1 MHLEE
6 EKSEEQVLDEL
17 RKVLQK
23 NKVYRSY
30 IGMGYHG
37 TVTPKVILRNLL
49 ENPGWYTSYTPYQA
63 EISQGR
69 LESLLNFQ
77 TVVTDLTKMDIA
89 NASLLDEGTAAA
101 EAMNMAFGNSKKKKP
116 VFYVSTSV
124 HPQTTEVLRTRA
136 GFVGI
141 KVVSFEENQ
150 SEPLKN
156 LDRLS
161 EACGVLVQ
169 YPDTTGRV
177 VDYTEFSKTIKSA
190 GALFITATDLLA
202 LTLLKPPGEFGAD
215 IALGSAQRLGVPMG
229 YGGPHAAFFAV
240 KDSLKRIMPG
250 RLIGVS
256 VDSNGDRAY
265 RMSLQ
270 TREQHIR
277 RETATSNICTAQALL
292 ANIAAMYCV
301 YHGPKGV
308 KDISDRIHLCARTLS
323 EGVKEL
329 GYTTSSDLYFDTVCV
344 TTSSSTTSQELDRVQ
359 EELLK
364 REINVRRL
372 NKDNIVVALDESVSE
387 NDLQEILDS
396 FAAVKGKKA
405 PGAAQ
410 TAEKAAELNFKA
422 LSRTTPFLTH
432 PVFNEHHSETEM
444 LRYLKKLENKD
455 LSLANCMIPL
465 GSCTMKLNATAE
477 MIPVTWPEVS
487 NLHPFVPLDQAKGY
501 ESMFQSLSKSLE
513 DITGFSKIS
522 LQPNSGAQG
531 EFAGLSV
538 IRAYLND
545 NGGAHRNI
553 CLIPVSAHGTN
564 PASAAMVGMKI
575 VAVKS
580 DSEGNVD
587 VADLKEKAEK
597 HSKDLACLMIT
608 YPSTHGVF
616 EESIKDIVNTIHNN
630 GGLVYMDGANMNS
643 QVGLCSPGGI
653 GADVCHLNLHKTFC
667 IPHGGGGPGMGPI
680 GVNSKLAPYLPGH
693 PVVDMK
699 EFGGEQNKAIGPIS
713 AAPFGSSSILPISHV
728 YIQLMGGAGLTKAT
742 QMAILN
748 ANYMAQHLKEHYTVL
763 YHKEGLVAH
772 EFILDL
778 RPFQDHVTAEDVAK
792 RLIDYGF
799 HAPTMSWPIA
809 GTLMVEPTESEPK
822 AEMDRFINAMIS
834 IRKEIS
840 EVIEGKADPKNNVL
854 RNAPHTAAVIN
865 ADEWDR
871 PYSRKKAAYPI
882 AGMEQIKYWPPVGRV
897 DNVYGDRNLQC
908 TCPTVEEVSN
918 FGISS

>member
-169 YPDTTGRV
+169 YPDTTGRI

-396 FAAVKGKKA
+396 FATVKGKKA

-908 TCPTVEEVSN
+908 TCPTVEEV
-918 FGISS
+918 ISAQSE

>member
-1 MHLEE
+1 
-6 EKSEEQVLDEL
+6 
-17 RKVLQK
+17 
-23 NKVYRSY
+23 
-30 IGMGYHG
+30 
-37 TVTPKVILRNLL
+37 
-49 ENPGWYTSYTPYQA
+49 
-63 EISQGR
+63 
-69 LESLLNFQ
+69 
-77 TVVTDLTKMDIA
+77 
-89 NASLLDEGTAAA
+89 
-101 EAMNMAFGNSKKKKP
+101 
-116 VFYVSTSV
+116 
-124 HPQTTEVLRTRA
+124 
-136 GFVGI
+136 
-141 KVVSFEENQ
+141 
-150 SEPLKN
+150 
-156 LDRLS
+156 
-161 EACGVLVQ
+161 
-169 YPDTTGRV
+169 
-177 VDYTEFSKTIKSA
+177 
-190 GALFITATDLLA
+190 
-202 LTLLKPPGEFGAD
+202 
-215 IALGSAQRLGVPMG
+215 
-229 YGGPHAAFFAV
+229 
-240 KDSLKRIMPG
+240 
-250 RLIGVS
+250 
-256 VDSNGDRAY
+256 
-265 RMSLQ
+265 
-270 TREQHIR
+270 
-277 RETATSNICTAQALL
+277 
-292 ANIAAMYCV
+292 
-301 YHGPKGV
+301 
-308 KDISDRIHLCARTLS
+308 
-323 EGVKEL
+323 
-329 GYTTSSDLYFDTVCV
+329 
-344 TTSSSTTSQELDRVQ
+344 
-359 EELLK
+359 
-364 REINVRRL
+364 
-372 NKDNIVVALDESVSE
+372 
-387 NDLQEILDS
+387 
-396 FAAVKGKKA
+396 
-405 PGAAQ
+405 
-410 TAEKAAELNFKA
+410 
-422 LSRTTPFLTH
+422 
-432 PVFNEHHSETEM
+432 
-444 LRYLKKLENKD
+444 
-455 LSLANCMIPL
+455 
-465 GSCTMKLNATAE
+465 
-477 MIPVTWPEVS
+477 
-487 NLHPFVPLDQAKGY
+487 
-501 ESMFQSLSKSLE
+501 MFQSLSKSLE

-908 TCPTVEEVSN
+908 TCPTVEEV
-918 FGISS
+918 ISAQSE